1 MNIYDTINNLGS
13 SLKQTEEYKEYIKL
27 KEKIKK
33 DEKMYNNLKEFKSK
47 QNEYQ
52 MKYLSG
58 SKMDEEQEK
67 EMQNLY
73 SIIIQNEDVRKLL
86 ECEMKLNI
94 ILADINKVLGDA
106 VKEIVDF

>member
-33 DEKMYNNLKEFKSK
+33 DEKMYNSLKEFKSK

-52 MKYLSG
+52 MKYLTG
-58 SKMDEEQEK
+58 SKMGEEQEK

-73 SIIIQNEDVRKLL
+73 SIIIQNEDARKLL